1 MALPTTEYVVEVF
14 IETASMVLSMLLAMN
29 TCPALLGTSE
39 AIRQSQSKERK
50 EEHRARRCNLI
61 VTCVKSS
68 SRSRELN
75 GRQVVLKDNKVG
87 TRSCLFLFETS
98 PTYIPTLDMKAA

>member
-1 MALPTTEYVVEVF
+1 
-14 IETASMVLSMLLAMN
+14 MVLSMLLAMN

-87 TRSCLFLFETS
+87 TRSFLFLFETS